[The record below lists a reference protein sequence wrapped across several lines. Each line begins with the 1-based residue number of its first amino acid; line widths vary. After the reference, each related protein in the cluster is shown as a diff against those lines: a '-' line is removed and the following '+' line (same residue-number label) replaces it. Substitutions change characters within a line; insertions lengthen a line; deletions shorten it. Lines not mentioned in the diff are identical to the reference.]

1 MQKEIEKVKSRAD
14 KMIGD
19 KKITTLIDEAE
30 LIRKLNEISQNVNE
44 TNYTIYDKTLDAIEG
59 YLVEKEKLETKKK
72 DTEFLSNLARNL
84 REQQVR
90 NTDVSNPP
98 LFVVS
103 NELGEN
109 IFFLTRQALENY
121 SKFNLKNSKKVVE
134 IPSNRSIELSD
145 LLEII
150 KRNF

>member
-19 KKITTLIDEAE
+19 KKITTLIDETE

-134 IPSNRSIELSD
+134 IPSNRSIELAD